1 MLKISNEIINKV
13 WNSLSEYEYVHNQSY
28 IKYRYAMKNQLV
40 VILNYNVFYR
50 TALCPNTKDDR
61 DDGDDGCNDPD
72 VSMQGKYESIV
83 FG

>member
-1 MLKISNEIINKV
+1 
-13 WNSLSEYEYVHNQSY
+13 
-28 IKYRYAMKNQLV
+28 MKNQLV

>member
-1 MLKISNEIINKV
+1 
-13 WNSLSEYEYVHNQSY
+13 
-28 IKYRYAMKNQLV
+28 MKNQAV
-40 VILNYNVFYR
+40 VVLNYLYYEFYR
-50 TALCPNTKDDR
+50 TALRPNTKDDR